1 MTPEERTARAKL
13 GAHISWA
20 NTTDPTAR
28 TEAGRRAAG
37 MRFEKQADPD
47 GVLTPQERARRA
59 GHLRAAFYARMQLA
73 SATARRKKNAAKN
86 PKAA

>member
-13 GAHISWA
+13 GAHTSWA
-20 NTTDPTAR
+20 NTADPTAR
-28 TEAGRRAAG
+28 TEAGRRAAE

-59 GHLRAAFYARMQLA
+59 EHLRKAFYARMQLA

-86 PKAA
+86 AKAA